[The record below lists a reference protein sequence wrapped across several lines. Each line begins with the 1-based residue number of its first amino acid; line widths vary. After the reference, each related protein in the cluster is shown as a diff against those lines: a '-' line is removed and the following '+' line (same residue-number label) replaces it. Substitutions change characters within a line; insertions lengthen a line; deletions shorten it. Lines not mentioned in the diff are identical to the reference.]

1 MNIEDEIIEKGL
13 LIKTEKHQ
21 YIGVDDKVFI
31 GITETY
37 LYKGVEYYVDYEY
50 QDVEL
55 DDYDYIIETIED
67 ENGIT
72 IW

>member
-1 MNIEDEIIEKGL
+1 MDEEIIEKGT
-13 LIKTEKHQ
+13 LILTEVDQ

-37 LYKGVEYYVDYEY
+37 IYKGVKYFVDYEY
-50 QDVEL
+50 QNVEL
-55 DDYDYIIETIED
+55 DGYDYRIENIED

-72 IW
+72 I